1 MSSDRNEFIS
11 KYGSENHKG
20 KLADSADY
28 KDRRILARHNPDFH
42 DELVHDEHPA
52 VRNTIAV
59 HTNNKS
65 HLDKLVNDA
74 SSDVRASV
82 ARRGHKDHL
91 DKLVHDS
98 DWYVRNNVA
107 QHGHED
113 HMDKLVNDPSSDV
126 RVSVAMRGQERHHDK
141 LVNDSDR
148 DVRAN
153 VAERGNEKHRER
165 LMNDPD
171 VNVRLSVAH
180 NALSHKVIGHLTH
193 DSNPSVARSAMERP
207 ARVKK
212 FSDFMSQHGDDPL
225 LKD

>member
-1 MSSDRNEFIS
+1 MSEDNYDFIS
-11 KYGSENHKG
+11 KYGSPKHKD
-20 KLADSADY
+20 KLADSKDY
-28 KDRRILARHNPDFH
+28 KARRSL
-42 DELVHDEHPA
+42 
-52 VRNTIAV
+52 VRNNPEYHGELKHDSDPSVRNQVAV
-59 HTNNKS
+59 HTNDKE
-65 HLDKLVNDA
+65 HLDHLVNDP

-180 NALSHKVIGHLTH
+180 NATSHKVIGHLTH
-193 DSNPSVARSAMERP
+193 DSNSSVVRSAMERP

-212 FSDFMSQHGDDPL
+212 FSDFLSQHGDDPL
-225 LKD
+225 LK